1 MRSGSKNAKYL
12 RELRERQYVSDE
24 AIGTEMIRRFRI
36 WMNRLEKWYDENQP
50 RAPAGTHEGG
60 QWIDAGSHISR
71 SASNSNSR
79 NSNAD
84 NYQVAGG
91 FKPKDLDMTVQQF
104 ISSNCKGSIHRE
116 IPGQFYEHTI
126 RELMEESGWAA
137 NKCIKILMQDRFRK

>member
-1 MRSGSKNAKYL
+1 MRSGSKNAKHL
-12 RELRERQYVSDE
+12 RELRERQYVSYE

-36 WMNRLEKWYDENQP
+36 WMNNLEKWYDENQP

-84 NYQVAGG
+84 NYHVAGG
-91 FKPKDLDMTVQQF
+91 FKPQELDMTVMDF
-104 ISSNCKGSIHRE
+104 ISSNCKASIHRE

-126 RELMEESGWAA
+126 RELFDEKGSAA
-137 NKCIKILMQDRFRK
+137 VKCLKILKQDRFRK